1 MKDYTDLTKLE
12 LIELLRNRGLSLLG
26 VKDAL
31 ISRLEE
37 YDHTHDPSP
46 SPQLHNSPAISR
58 PEIPKPTPTPQRPVS
73 DTHISRSS
81 LFSNDILTSDEGDYA
96 NWEKTYGD
104 VALEA
109 SKTPDPE
116 SKKLPEPKSGPVP
129 KVSFIIPKP
138 ELSTSVFSEADTT
151 TDKNTSETET
161 TATVPGSLPVDRVT
175 KTGFKYKS
183 LAAEFYPAQE
193 KTINAVTNPISITL
207 PPKPTIKIPP
217 GASTSNIITISPS
230 DPVSAGSAASS
241 ATLDHLKFSPT
252 TSLTSIVEEINAVT
266 TTGVTSSLSKKDGDF
281 KPRTGSESFKTTKS
295 GFKFNSIASLFPEAK
310 ASTKSSKPND
320 PPIKARSSV
329 QLTDTL
335 TVSAKQNPTGEM
347 AASAAPSSMPTL
359 VRIAKLTDA
368 EKLSLRAKRFGIPQK
383 DELPVTTKA
392 RREGRFGVAE
402 LVDNYEKIKD
412 RGRNHKSEKE
422 KEKEKER
429 EKVGGRERENNRRRV
444 SGGKRARYEDENDIY
459 HDREYRAVRQR
470 QSLTSMNNE
479 RRGRYA

>member
-58 PEIPKPTPTPQRPVS
+58 PERPKPTTTPQRPVS

-104 VALEA
+104 MALEA

-116 SKKLPEPKSGPVP
+116 SKKFPASKSGPIP
-129 KVSFIIPKP
+129 KVSFSIPKS
-138 ELSTSVFSEADTT
+138 ELSTSVFSEVDTT
-151 TDKNTSETET
+151 TDKSPSKTET

-183 LAAEFYPAQE
+183 LAAEFYPAEE
-193 KTINAVTNPISITL
+193 KIINAATKPISIAL
-207 PPKPTIKIPP
+207 LPKPTIKIPS
-217 GASTSNIITISPS
+217 GAPTGNIIPMSSS

-241 ATLDHLKFSPT
+241 VTLDYLKISPT
-252 TSLTSIVEEINAVT
+252 TVLTSIVEEINAGT
-266 TTGVTSSLSKKDGDF
+266 TTGVTNSLSKKDGDS
-281 KPRTGSESFKTTKS
+281 KTRTESESFKTTKS
-295 GFKFNSIASLFPEAK
+295 GFKFNSIASLFPEDK
-310 ASTKSSKPND
+310 APTKSSKSND

-329 QLTDTL
+329 QPTATP
-335 TVSAKQNPTGEM
+335 TVLAKQNPTGKI
-347 AASAAPSSMPTL
+347 AVSTAPSSMPTL
-359 VRIAKLTDA
+359 VRIAKLTEA

-383 DELPVTTKA
+383 DEPPVTTKA

-429 EKVGGRERENNRRRV
+429 EKEGERERGNNRRRV

-470 QSLTSMNNE
+470 QSRSSMNNE

>member
-37 YDHTHDPSP
+37 
-46 SPQLHNSPAISR
+46 
-58 PEIPKPTPTPQRPVS
+58 PERPKPTTTPQRPVS

-104 VALEA
+104 MALEA

-116 SKKLPEPKSGPVP
+116 SKKFPASKSGPIP
-129 KVSFIIPKP
+129 KVSFNIPKS
-138 ELSTSVFSEADTT
+138 ELSTSVFSEVDTT
-151 TDKNTSETET
+151 TDKSPSKTET

-183 LAAEFYPAQE
+183 LAAEFYPAEE
-193 KTINAVTNPISITL
+193 KIINAATKPISIAL
-207 PPKPTIKIPP
+207 LPKPTIKIPS
-217 GASTSNIITISPS
+217 GAPTGNIIPMSSS

-241 ATLDHLKFSPT
+241 VTLDYLKISPT
-252 TSLTSIVEEINAVT
+252 TVLTSIVEEINAGT
-266 TTGVTSSLSKKDGDF
+266 TTGVTNSLSKKDGDS
-281 KPRTGSESFKTTKS
+281 KTRTESESFKTTKS
-295 GFKFNSIASLFPEAK
+295 GFKFNSIASLFPEDK
-310 ASTKSSKPND
+310 APTKSSKSND

-329 QLTDTL
+329 QPTATP
-335 TVSAKQNPTGEM
+335 TVLAKQNPTGK
-347 AASAAPSSMPTL
+347 
-359 VRIAKLTDA
+359 IA
-368 EKLSLRAKRFGIPQK
+368 LSLRAKRFGIPQK
-383 DELPVTTKA
+383 DEPPVTTKA

-429 EKVGGRERENNRRRV
+429 EKEGERERGNNRRRV

-470 QSLTSMNNE
+470 QSRSSMNNE

>member
-58 PEIPKPTPTPQRPVS
+58 LERPKPTTTPQLPVS

-104 VALEA
+104 VALKT

-116 SKKLPEPKSGPVP
+116 SKKPPAPRSGPVP
-129 KVSFIIPKP
+129 KVSFSIPKS
-138 ELSTSVFSEADTT
+138 ELSTSVFSESDTT
-151 TDKNTSETET
+151 TDKNPSETET
-161 TATVPGSLPVDRVT
+161 TATVPGSLPIDRVT

-193 KTINAVTNPISITL
+193 KTINPSTKPFSIAL
-207 PPKPTIKIPP
+207 PPTSTITIHP
-217 GASTSNIITISPS
+217 GASTGNIVTMSPS
-230 DPVSAGSAASS
+230 DLVSAGSAASS
-241 ATLDHLKFSPT
+241 ATLDHLKISPT
-252 TSLTSIVEEINAVT
+252 TTITSIVEEINAVA

-281 KPRTGSESFKTTKS
+281 KPRTESVSFKTTKS

-310 ASTKSSKPND
+310 ASTKSSKSNGH
-320 PPIKARSSV
+320 PIKAHSSF
-329 QLTDTL
+329 QPTDTL
-335 TVSAKQNPTGEM
+335 TVSAKQNPTREI

-359 VRIAKLTDA
+359 VRIAKLSEA

-402 LVDNYEKIKD
+402 LVDNYERIKD

-429 EKVGGRERENNRRRV
+429 EKRGEGRGIIGGGFLAARGLDTKMRTISTTTV
-444 SGGKRARYEDENDIY
+444 STGLFASG
-459 HDREYRAVRQR
+459 
-470 QSLTSMNNE
+470 SL
-479 RRGRYA
+479 AQA